1 MRRAEAEALE
11 QWLSEV
17 QLGDLV
23 VYEGQAL
30 PVHSGPTDYDGFAF
44 VTLRGGESFVGLPL

>member
-11 QWLSEV
+11 QWQSEV